1 VKLHLGCG
9 PLIVPGWVNVDK
21 SPNVVLSRV
30 PALKRGL
37 ARIGVLSQGHVDAT
51 FTRDV
56 VHADVLA
63 GLPYPDGAA
72 QLIYH
77 GHVIEHLSRPQA
89 LRFLQECAR
98 LLAPGGVMRVCTPDL
113 RQIVAAYEA
122 GERGGADA
130 PMPADRFMLTLE
142 TYVDLPGARL
152 QRFVRRNFATA
163 YVHQWLS
170 DAESLAQLMREAGL
184 EPGPP
189 LGFREGDFP
198 DLDQLEIREQG
209 LFMQAT
215 RAAA

>member
-9 PLIVPGWVNVDK
+9 PVIVPGWVNVDK
-21 SPNVVLSRV
+21 SPNVLLSRV
-30 PALKRGL
+30 PALKRGM
-37 ARIGVLSQGHVDAT
+37 ARIGVLTQGHVDAS

-63 GLPYPDGAA
+63 GLPYPDGSAER
-72 QLIYH
+72 IYH
-77 GHVIEHLSRPQA
+77 AHVIEHLSRPQA

-98 LLAPGGVMRVCTPDL
+98 LLAPGGVMRVTTPDL

-122 GERGGADA
+122 GERGGPDA
-130 PMPADRFMLTLE
+130 PMPADRFMQMLE

-152 QRFVRRNFATA
+152 QRVVRRNFATA
-163 YVHQWLS
+163 YVHQWLY

-189 LGFREGDFP
+189 LGFREGGFP

-209 LFMQAT
+209 LFMEAT
-215 RAAA
+215 RPGA